1 MKNERRTN
9 PELNTLSA
17 YLDNAI
23 SAQDKAVLEKR
34 LKHEPALR
42 EKLENLR
49 RTKIILSY
57 LPRLKAPR
65 NFTLTPDMVTVRR
78 KKRQPLFTALR
89 LASSLAAILLVVLFG
104 VELIVGG
111 RLQETPLTASEPMME
126 AARVADQ
133 EATPEPLIIW
143 SEPGVGGGEPSG
155 LGGNGLA
162 VEEPMLEMDPAL
174 PETETEEE
182 VLPQEQPEAEV
193 ESFALEDDVTDGKNL
208 ILGINPEE
216 GGEIIDESE
225 PAGQTEEAPF
235 SLPVTLRLLQIALAA
250 IALIGA
256 LTLLVLRRL
265 QRSA

>member
-1 MKNERRTN
+1 MKNERRTT

-17 YLDNAI
+17 YLDNALP
-23 SAQDKAVLEKR
+23 AQDKARLEER
-34 LKHEPALR
+34 LKQEPELR
-42 EKLENLR
+42 EQLENLR

-57 LPRLKAPR
+57 LPRIKAPR

-111 RLQETPLTASEPMME
+111 SLQDIPLTASEPMME

-143 SEPGVGGGEPSG
+143 SEPGVGGGAAVEG
-155 LGGNGLA
+155 MGGDSSIS
-162 VEEPMLEMDPAL
+162 EEPMQEMEPPQ
-174 PETETEEE
+174 PETEAEEE
-182 VLPQEQPEAEV
+182 ALPQEQPEAEV
-193 ESFALEDDVTDGKNL
+193 ESFGLEDEATDGKNL
-208 ILGINPEE
+208 ILGINPDE
-216 GGEIIDESE
+216 GGEIIDRSAPETQ
-225 PAGQTEEAPF
+225 PEEAPF
-235 SLPVTLRLLQIALAA
+235 SLPVTIRWLQIALAA

-256 LTLLVLRRL
+256 LTLLVLRKR
-265 QRSA
+265 RFS